1 MNTLKTEL
9 PKERLAGEFDAVL
22 DKTEQLLKTVSQ
34 AGRAEAGALTASVEQ
49 NYATAAAR
57 LEQMRVDALARAR
70 SAADHTDQYVHG
82 NPWQAVGI
90 AAAAAAL
97 AGLIAGMLISRR

>member
-1 MNTLKTEL
+1 MNTLKTEV

-34 AGRAEAGALTASVEQ
+34 AGRAEAGALTASVEHGF
-49 NYATAAAR
+49 ATAAAR
-57 LEQMRVDALARAR
+57 LEQMRVDALARAG
-70 SAADHTDQYVHG
+70 SAAEVTDRYVHS

-90 AAAAAAL
+90 VAAAAAAAGLL
-97 AGLIAGMLISRR
+97 AGILISRR